1 LIRFAAN
8 RGDQWGEVVNQAT
21 WKHTSHPTSKYGT
34 PYTSSMPL
42 LPAAAMAPITT
53 GILTHLVGV

>member
-1 LIRFAAN
+1 
-8 RGDQWGEVVNQAT
+8 VNQAT

-53 GILTHLVGV
+53 GILTHMVGV